1 MDLLAPPDEPGI
13 LGADSLTS
21 AELRQRFA
29 NGARLVEASVD
40 GRSPRAGRSDGEL
53 ALFVVSAGG
62 ALQVVTE
69 REEPRTRAGDTVI
82 VLADEE

>member
-1 MDLLAPPDEPGI
+1 
-13 LGADSLTS
+13 
-21 AELRQRFA
+21 
-29 NGARLVEASVD
+29 VEASVD

-82 VLADEE
+82 VLADER